1 MGTNGVDINP
11 LIGSNVLL
19 VIVILGSMALCVLLH
34 IWLLNHQQKFDQLIG
49 VNNSY
54 KVDQTE

>member
-1 MGTNGVDINP
+1 MSTNGVNIDT

-19 VIVILGSMALCVLLH
+19 VIVILCSMVLCVLLH
-34 IWLLNHQQKFDQLIG
+34 IWLLTHQQKFEQLIG